1 MVLSPGVKVSLH
13 EFRLPTE
20 PSPHVLKPRGSMM
33 NSRKENEQASDAALT
48 FGGLLRRY
56 RESYSERLR
65 KTHPEMPRVKLT
77 ALALI
82 ESMEKAGYSLSSGS
96 YTQIENGSN
105 FPHDPE
111 RFLETVTRC
120 LLLDDA
126 EYHHLA
132 RQLAHDVVRSRVGKK
147 IADIAIPPVSN

>member
-1 MVLSPGVKVSLH
+1 
-13 EFRLPTE
+13 
-20 PSPHVLKPRGSMM
+20 M

-48 FGGLLRRY
+48 FGSLLRRY
-56 RESYSERLR
+56 RESYSDRLPR
-65 KTHPEMPRVKLT
+65 THPEMPRVKLT

-111 RFLETVTRC
+111 RFLEIVTRC

-126 EYHHLA
+126 QYHRLA
-132 RQLAHDVVRSRVGKK
+132 RRLAYDVIQSRVGKK
-147 IADIAIPPVSN
+147 IADIAIPPVSAQED

>member
-1 MVLSPGVKVSLH
+1 
-13 EFRLPTE
+13 
-20 PSPHVLKPRGSMM
+20 MM
-33 NSRKENEQASDAALT
+33 NSRKDNEQASDAAPT

-56 RESYSERLR
+56 RESYSDRLR

-111 RFLETVTRC
+111 RFLEIVTRC

-126 EYHHLA
+126 EYHRLA
-132 RQLAHDVVRSRVGKK
+132 RQLAHDVVRSRVGTK
-147 IADIAIPPVSN
+147 IADIAIPPVSTQEE

>member
-1 MVLSPGVKVSLH
+1 MGVSAGVKVSLH

-20 PSPHVLKPRGSMM
+20 PSPCILIPRGSMM
-33 NSRKENEQASDAALT
+33 NSRKENEQASDASLT
-48 FGGLLRRY
+48 FGSLLRRY
-56 RESYSERLR
+56 RESYSDRLR

-82 ESMEKAGYSLSSGS
+82 ECIEKAGYSLSSGS

-111 RFLETVTRC
+111 LFLSTVTRC
-120 LLLDDA
+120 LLLGDA

-132 RQLAHDVVRSRVGKK
+132 RQLAHDVVRSRVGQK
-147 IADIAIPPVSN
+147 IADIAMPPIS